1 MDLKEDVLGNNSIED
16 VSWLCQL
23 SESELVSSFL
33 FTLVPSLRIKVIQI
47 DAQDFKQDFLMSL
60 KAIVIQRAKV
70 VKCEELVNNFDLKTL
85 RALGL
90 VVMENLKGK
99 VKDSSDLLD
108 STKYCESLDKSN
120 LLKLDIGNVMS
131 LEEIESFLYYS
142 KNRYRES

>member
-23 SESELVSSFL
+23 SESEL
-33 FTLVPSLRIKVIQI
+33 
-47 DAQDFKQDFLMSL
+47 DFLMSL
-60 KAIVIQRAKV
+60 KALVIQRAKV